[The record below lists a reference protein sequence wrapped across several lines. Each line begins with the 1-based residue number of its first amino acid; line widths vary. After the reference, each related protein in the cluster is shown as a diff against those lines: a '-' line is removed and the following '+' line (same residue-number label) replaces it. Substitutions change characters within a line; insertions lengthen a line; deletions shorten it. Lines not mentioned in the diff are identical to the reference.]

1 MTNNTNENQAENN
14 ISDKQSAT
22 YTIIFLLVVLT
33 AVGIFLWIYYEQNR
47 TVEYYYSNKQLRQIF
62 TLENGK
68 KNGLEK
74 FYFENGQT
82 RLIIPY
88 KDDIENGTAREYYQN
103 GKLKAEVNFLL
114 GKRTY
119 GKWYY
124 ENGNLHFDI
133 SYKDGFEHGISKEY
147 FENGKK
153 KVIQDYVYGI
163 AHGEGYKY
171 DEKGNVIEHSIS
183 IFDAPR
189 STCYPDWNPI
199 SQGLQIRTNF
209 CNARISEKNNQD
221 YNKSPKE
228 NNDIILGIFGIAF
241 IVILYFLMKKSEQ
254 QKEKDRIK
262 KAEEKAK
269 RRKIMDGMNDKC
281 KFYAKKRKKS
291 EVITLYKELNSIID
305 NLDQELSEIRDL
317 SRNLRKYAANI
328 IKSTLGMPENLLLGG
343 FAIKR
348 FNRDD
353 SDFDYVKNL
362 TLKEIR
368 GRESNITKLKEIYNQ
383 TIVTVN
389 ILDEE
394 RQDFEELKFYVN
406 EKMMEYLEAVCYRI
420 QVNTQTFD
428 KTNDSKGFYA
438 LNVSRVIECEPE
450 LNTDKLYNVQSTQ
463 IKQFGTKARVNVII
477 NGAYKI
483 PACVF
488 YTYKIF
494 DQGSNIFEGI
504 GNSASYG
511 GNLRA

>member
-1 MTNNTNENQAENN
+1 MTKIISHVIILTILLSTMFISETMARIECRNGFCYEIQDTPIANNYTTPNKEQNNKGYGALLVIAIMFLPLPFFISNQKSKMLNNEDFYKTEIEQENVYFSSMFIGIGITILLFFVLGYLSSLNPEAENILGVLL
-14 ISDKQSAT
+14 ISIMALGWI
-22 YTIIFLLVVLT
+22 Y
-33 AVGIFLWIYYEQNR
+33 FLWIG
-47 TVEYYYSNKQLRQIF
+47 
-62 TLENGK
+62 GK
-68 KNGLEK
+68 
-74 FYFENGQT
+74 
-82 RLIIPY
+82 
-88 KDDIENGTAREYYQN
+88 
-103 GKLKAEVNFLL
+103 
-114 GKRTY
+114 
-119 GKWYY
+119 
-124 ENGNLHFDI
+124 
-133 SYKDGFEHGISKEY
+133 
-147 FENGKK
+147 
-153 KVIQDYVYGI
+153 
-163 AHGEGYKY
+163 
-171 DEKGNVIEHSIS
+171 
-183 IFDAPR
+183 
-189 STCYPDWNPI
+189 
-199 SQGLQIRTNF
+199 
-209 CNARISEKNNQD
+209 
-221 YNKSPKE
+221 
-228 NNDIILGIFGIAF
+228 IFGI
-241 IVILYFLMKKSEQ
+241 KSAKNAKIAKERYREK
-254 QKEKDRIK
+254 QKERQKQ
-262 KAEEKAK
+262 
-269 RRKIMDGMNDKC
+269 RKIMDGMSDKC
-281 KFYAKKRKKS
+281 KLYAKKRKKS
-291 EVITLYKELNSIID
+291 EVITLHKELNSIID

-317 SRNLRKYAANI
+317 SRNLREYSANI

-368 GRESNITKLKEIYNQ
+368 GRESNITKLKEIYNK
-383 TIVTVN
+383 TIVTLN

-394 RQDFEELKFYVN
+394 KQDFEELKFYVN

-511 GNLRA
+511 GNLRV